1 MSHRERFLFKNIENM
16 ESKPKG
22 YPELDELF
30 EAADMSHLANEEYVA
45 YSQSRQKILDDR
57 EGVRQWGEIV
67 REEALEEGRNEGR
80 VEGRMEG
87 RKGAYASII
96 GTMRGKCLSLET
108 IADML
113 GLSHDEVSALSLDP
127 VP

>member
-1 MSHRERFLFKNIENM
+1 M

-22 YPELDELF
+22 YPEFDELF
-30 EAADMSHLANEEYVA
+30 EAADMSHLANEEVVA

-80 VEGRMEG
+80 
-87 RKGAYASII
+87 KDAYSSII
-96 GTMRGKCLSLET
+96 GNMRSKGMSLEA
-108 IADML
+108 IADLL
-113 GLSHDEVSALSLDP
+113 GLSHDEVNSLAL
-127 VP
+127 

>member
-1 MSHRERFLFKNIENM
+1 M

-22 YPELDELF
+22 YPEFDELF

-67 REEALEEGRNEGR
+67 REEALEEGRM
-80 VEGRMEG
+80 EGRMEG
-87 RKGAYASII
+87 RKDAYSSII
-96 GTMRGKCLSLET
+96 GTMRGKGLSLET

-127 VP
+127 IP

>member
-1 MSHRERFLFKNIENM
+1 M

-22 YPELDELF
+22 YPEFDELF

-67 REEALEEGRNEGR
+67 REE
-80 VEGRMEG
+80 GRMKG
-87 RKGAYASII
+87 RKDAYASII
-96 GTMRGKCLSLET
+96 GTMRGKGLSLET

-127 VP
+127 IP